1 MIRTTIN
8 DVSALAGVSIKTV
21 SRVINR
27 ERYVG
32 ASTRAKVEAAIA
44 ELHFSPSQAA
54 RSLAGKRSFQIAL
67 LYDNP
72 SPYYVYE
79 MQAGVRARCAIENV
93 RMIAQPY
100 DRSAPGLA
108 DEIAALVDELRL
120 DGLILTPPITDQLAL
135 LDHLTERG
143 VRFVRISPGQ
153 LSHSAPSVAI
163 DNEVAAFEMTQYLLS
178 LGHVRIGFIEGDQ
191 GYPTSIQRRAGFERA
206 MGEAGINVDP
216 NLIQPGEY
224 SFGSGAVAAETLL
237 ALAVPPTAIFAS
249 SDDMAA
255 GALAAAHRLGVN
267 VPAHVSIVGFDDTAL
282 AEVVWPALTT
292 IRQPTRDMAYAAAD
306 LLFRRGALDNQL
318 VLAHNLIVRG
328 STAPTGL

>member
-1 MIRTTIN
+1 MNRTTIN

-27 ERYVG
+27 EKYVG
-32 ASTRAKVEAAIA
+32 AATRAKVEAAIA

-100 DRSAPGLA
+100 DRNAPGLA
-108 DEIAALVDELRL
+108 GEISALVGELRL
-120 DGLILTPPITDQLAL
+120 DGLILTPPITDHVEL
-135 LDHLTERG
+135 LEQLTERG
-143 VRFVRISPGQ
+143 VRFVRVSPG
-153 LSHSAPSVAI
+153 SMSASMPSVAI
-163 DNEVAAFEMTQYLLS
+163 DNEAAAHEMIAYLLS
-178 LGHVRIGFIEGDQ
+178 LGHSRIGFIEGDRD
-191 GYPTSIQRRAGFERA
+191 YPTSIQRRAGFERA
-206 MGEAGINVDP
+206 MAEAGIAIDP
-216 NLIQPGEY
+216 LLIQPGEY
-224 SFGSGAVAAETLL
+224 SFGSGAAAAETLL
-237 ALAVPPTAIFAS
+237 ALAEPPTAIFAS

-255 GALAAAHRLGVN
+255 GALAAAHRLGVK
-267 VPAHVSIVGFDDTAL
+267 VPDTVSIAGFDDTAL

-292 IRQPTRDMAYAAAD
+292 IRQPTRDLAYAAAD
-306 LLFRRGALDNQL
+306 LLFEHDRDSGQRMLRHSL
-318 VLAHNLIVRG
+318 VIRG
-328 STAPTGL
+328 STTKIS